1 MHDMNK
7 KRIFLSYLFPT
18 ISIVICVIYI
28 IVLLP
33 FLKEYGFKYA
43 WCTLVF
49 AGILG
54 GLIPIIFISTNKM
67 DISVYIGQKML
78 FSILCIVL
86 SIISWLFLFTRILSF
101 LIIMVPC
108 VAVLLEIRYSATHC
122 KNIKEKTVVFLSSPI
137 IPYLGMLLDIS
148 HAFITTFR

>member
-1 MHDMNK
+1 MDK
-7 KRIFLSYLFPT
+7 KSIFLSWLFPT
-18 ISIVICVIYI
+18 ISIVTCVIYI
-28 IVLLP
+28 IVLFP

-54 GLIPIIFISTNKM
+54 GLIPIIFIFKNKM
-67 DISVYIGQKML
+67 DISFYIGRKIL
-78 FSILCIVL
+78 FSTLYIVA
-86 SIISWLFLFTRILSF
+86 SIISWSFLFSRILSF

-108 VAVLLEIRYSATHC
+108 VAVLLEIRYSFAHC

-148 HAFITTFR
+148 HAFITTFRY